1 MKKDLKSFMK
11 GKGKEDVPPDVKQD
25 IENQGKS
32 EDELMRE
39 LSKEIAKGKQE
50 GSFTKESADN
60 FVKTVSPMLNS
71 AQKKKLDAIMRQMKA
86 DK

>member
-1 MKKDLKSFMK
+1 
-11 GKGKEDVPPDVKQD
+11 
-25 IENQGKS
+25 
-32 EDELMRE
+32 MRE

>member
-25 IENQGKS
+25 IEKKAAKYQGKS

-50 GSFTKESADN
+50 GSFTKENRLAY
-60 FVKTVSPMLNS
+60 
-71 AQKKKLDAIMRQMKA
+71 AQQRTKEKA
-86 DK
+86 GRHNASDEGG